1 MSEQKVGIV
10 AECVCDLPKSYLTEH
25 NIDIV
30 YFLIETDSGVF
41 TDTDEI
47 TAENILG
54 YMQSGGEKSKSSAPE
69 PEVYRKV
76 FRKNLEKYDEIIFVA
91 ISSGISRSCANAEK
105 AVLKMGDKGKR
116 VHIFDSKHLSTGL
129 GHIVMKAAE
138 TAESGL
144 TSEEIISE
152 LAELRDRVSTSFITE
167 NVDFLY
173 RSGKVS
179 EKVKKICSMFNIHP
193 VLAMKNG
200 ELTLKS
206 VGIGKYEKACA
217 RYIHRELKNSDR
229 IDKKRAFLT
238 YAGCSVK
245 MLECIRNEI
254 NGKCRFEELIQTKA
268 SATISSN
275 CGPNSF
281 GILFIRKEF

>member
-1 MSEQKVGIV
+1 MPEQKVGIV

-30 YFLIETDSGVF
+30 YFLIETDRGVF

-54 YMQSGGEKSKSSAPE
+54 YMQSGGNKSMSSAPE

-76 FRKNLEKYDEIIFVA
+76 FEKNLKKYEELVLVA
-91 ISSGISRSCANAEK
+91 ISSGISRSVANAEQ
-105 AVLKMGDKGKR
+105 AVSEMGEAGKR

-129 GHIVMKAAE
+129 GHMVIKAAE
-138 TAESGL
+138 TAEMGM
-144 TSEEIISE
+144 TAEEIISE
-152 LAELRDRVSTSFITE
+152 LSELRERVSTSFITE

-179 EKVKKICSMFNIHP
+179 EKIKKICGAFNIHP

-206 VGIGKYEKACA
+206 VGIGKYEKACS
-217 RYIHRELKNSDR
+217 RYIRSELKNSDK

-245 MLECIRNEI
+245 MLERIKNEI
-254 NGKCRFEELIQTKA
+254 NGKCRFEKLVQTKA

-281 GILFIRKEF
+281 GVLFIRNKF

>member
-1 MSEQKVGIV
+1 MPEQKVGIV

-30 YFLIETDSGVF
+30 YFLIETDGGVF

-54 YMQSGGEKSKSSAPE
+54 YMQSGGIKSKSSAPE
-69 PEVYRKV
+69 PEVYKKI
-76 FRKNLEKYDEIIFVA
+76 FEKNLKKYDEIILVA
-91 ISSGISRSCANAEK
+91 ISSGISLSCANAEK
-105 AVLKMGDKGKR
+105 AVSEMGEMGKR
-116 VHIFDSKHLSTGL
+116 VHIFDSAHLSTGL
-129 GHIVMKAAE
+129 GHMVMKAAE
-138 TAESGL
+138 SAESGL
-144 TSEEIISE
+144 SAKEIISE
-152 LAELRDRVSTSFITE
+152 LEELRGRVSTSFITE

-179 EKVKKICSMFNIHP
+179 EKIKKICSAFNIHP

-200 ELTLKS
+200 ALTLKS
-206 VGIGKYEKACA
+206 VGIGRYEKACA
-217 RYIHRELKNSDR
+217 RYIRSELKNSDK
-229 IDKKRAFLT
+229 IDKKIAFLT

-245 MLECIRNEI
+245 MLDRIKKEI
-254 NGKCRFEELIQTKA
+254 GGKCRFEKLVQTKA
-268 SATISSN
+268 SATVSSN

-281 GILFIRKEF
+281 GVLFIRKKS